1 MEYYVAIKSKGYS
14 DYVVTLKMYMIEVN
28 QTLRDYS

>member
-14 DYVVTLKMYMIEVN
+14 DYIVTLKMYMIVHVH
-28 QTLRDYS
+28 DVYD